1 MGNQSTINND
11 CGSIYIHYIVILL
24 TEKLVKI
31 VLVIG
36 KVLFTNFFMFFLA
49 VSCKTKLETEVS
61 FNRDSKQAGV
71 LLFENI
77 VDLCYSPLVVVVVLV
92 TVTRVVIRLPY
103 LARAGGLLKEKSS
116 HKFISIYV

>member
-1 MGNQSTINND
+1 MVDQMGTQSTINND

-77 VDLCYSPLVVVVVLV
+77 VDLCYSPFVVVVVVV
-92 TVTRVVIRLPY
+92 TVTRLVI
-103 LARAGGLLKEKSS
+103 
-116 HKFISIYV
+116 